1 MKEKDPAKVSW
12 KQMFLFTRDGNLQN
26 MDFMYAFFLSV
37 VLLFVNFFIG
47 NRVTILFE
55 SLFSDASR
63 MLKNILDIVIPA
75 GLCTAAAVLLFR
87 VIRKKKIVLMAYV
100 ILLVITVVF
109 IVTMA
114 VMYDKETMEVL
125 LPSLIGIFLVPS
137 LTSLI
142 GIVLLYRKWQAN
154 NPDPKKEEERE
165 LARRDGEH

>member
-1 MKEKDPAKVSW
+1 
-12 KQMFLFTRDGNLQN
+12 
-26 MDFMYAFFLSV
+26 
-37 VLLFVNFFIG
+37 
-47 NRVTILFE
+47 
-55 SLFSDASR
+55 
-63 MLKNILDIVIPA
+63 
-75 GLCTAAAVLLFR
+75 
-87 VIRKKKIVLMAYV
+87 MAYV

-114 VMYDKETMEVL
+114 VMYDKETMGVL

-142 GIVLLYRKWQAN
+142 GIVLLYRKWQAD